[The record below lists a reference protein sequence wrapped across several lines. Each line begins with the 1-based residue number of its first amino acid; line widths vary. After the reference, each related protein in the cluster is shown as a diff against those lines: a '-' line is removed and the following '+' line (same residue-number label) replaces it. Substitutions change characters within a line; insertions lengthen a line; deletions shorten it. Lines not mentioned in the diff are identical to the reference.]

1 VEDHRKLTPY
11 QGGGRRG
18 CSAIDLACK
27 KVAAYDYITI
37 MRTTAANFEYNLKQ
51 CFDNMN
57 EVCMNLSCL
66 QHGADP
72 WYIWLHAQTQ
82 RLQCYHVKHAY
93 GISKTYNQH
102 SKEHPWYSAGQGTGD
117 AASRWVMQSNS
128 LINAYHAEA
137 CIWQLPDPIS
147 TSTVPMGIDAY
158 MDDTNQILG
167 DDSTTLDSLL
177 PDAQENIDLWQGL
190 IQASSGTLNP
200 TKCIWTPFLWEFDKS
215 SNTHLI
221 ELPDWPK
228 YHITVMDRDGD
239 QHTLTRNHPQTAVR
253 LLGVQIAT
261 DGNYATEYSMLLK

>member
-1 VEDHRKLTPY
+1 
-11 QGGGRRG
+11 
-18 CSAIDLACK
+18 
-27 KVAAYDYITI
+27 
-37 MRTTAANFEYNLKQ
+37 
-51 CFDNMN
+51 
-57 EVCMNLSCL
+57 
-66 QHGADP
+66 
-72 WYIWLHAQTQ
+72 
-82 RLQCYHVKHAY
+82 
-93 GISKTYNQH
+93 
-102 SKEHPWYSAGQGTGD
+102 
-117 AASRWVMQSNS
+117 
-128 LINAYHAEA
+128 
-137 CIWQLPDPIS
+137 
-147 TSTVPMGIDAY
+147 MGIDAY

-261 DGNYATEYSMLLK
+261 DGNYATEYSMLQKWQAQYSVFLQRTPMTRREARVIYCQCYLPKVTYPLPATNIPPEKIYQSQLHVTSQFLNKMGYPTTFPRAVVHAPCDVGGLGFQHLGHKQAVQQTLHLLWHLQANTTNGQL